1 MIDKYCI
8 ITFIMKTHPITDKF
22 AAGLSIACALHC
34 LLVPSFLIVTSG
46 ALALSIDNEL
56 IHWALLF
63 LAIPISVYALVTGV
77 SNHNAY
83 PVFFVGLLGLG
94 VLTATALSEAY
105 LSETSVIIF
114 TLTGSAFVVYAHIKN
129 FQLCKELDCD
139 CHDVV

>member
-1 MIDKYCI
+1 
-8 ITFIMKTHPITDKF
+8 MKTHPITDKF

-56 IHWALLF
+56 IHWSILF
-63 LAIPISVYALVTGV
+63 LAIPISVYALITGF
-77 SNHNAY
+77 SNHKDYA
-83 PVFFVGLLGLG
+83 VFILGLAG
-94 VLTATALSEAY
+94 LGILFVTALSESSI
-105 LSETSVIIF
+105 SETLVIAL
-114 TLTGSAFVVYAHIKN
+114 TLLGSALVVYAHMKN

>member
-1 MIDKYCI
+1 
-8 ITFIMKTHPITDKF
+8 MKTHPIADKF

-56 IHWALLF
+56 IHWAILF
-63 LAIPISVYALVTGV
+63 LAIPISVYALITGV
-77 SNHNAY
+77 LNHKDYA
-83 PVFFVGLLGLG
+83 VFLVGLAGLG
-94 VLTATALSEAY
+94 ILFVTALSESSI
-105 LSETSVIIF
+105 SETLVIAL
-114 TLTGSAFVVYAHIKN
+114 TLLGSALVVYAHMKN

>member
-1 MIDKYCI
+1 
-8 ITFIMKTHPITDKF
+8 MKTHPITDKF

-56 IHWALLF
+56 IHWAILF
-63 LAIPISVYALVTGV
+63 LAIPISVYALITGV
-77 SNHNAY
+77 LNHKDYA
-83 PVFFVGLLGLG
+83 VFLVGLAGLG
-94 VLTATALSEAY
+94 ILFVTALSESSI
-105 LSETSVIIF
+105 SETLVIAL
-114 TLTGSAFVVYAHIKN
+114 TLLGSALVAYAHMKN

>member
-1 MIDKYCI
+1 
-8 ITFIMKTHPITDKF
+8 MKTHPITDKF

-56 IHWALLF
+56 IHWAILF
-63 LAIPISVYALVTGV
+63 LAIPISVYALITGV
-77 SNHNAY
+77 SNHKDYA
-83 PVFFVGLLGLG
+83 VFLLGLAG
-94 VLTATALSEAY
+94 LGILFVTALSESSI
-105 LSETSVIIF
+105 SETLVIAL
-114 TLTGSAFVVYAHIKN
+114 TLLGSALVVYAHMKN

>member
-1 MIDKYCI
+1 
-8 ITFIMKTHPITDKF
+8 MKTHPITDKF

-56 IHWALLF
+56 IHWAILF
-63 LAIPISVYALVTGV
+63 LAYPISVYALITGV
-77 SNHNAY
+77 LNHKDYA
-83 PVFFVGLLGLG
+83 VFLVGLAGLG
-94 VLTATALSEAY
+94 ILFVTALSESSI
-105 LSETSVIIF
+105 SETLVIAL
-114 TLTGSAFVVYAHIKN
+114 TLLGSALVVYAHMKN